1 VRPRVR
7 DAPYGPNKTY
17 GFTAG
22 WVDTAG
28 LVEVAF
34 GKIEARIKPPRELPN
49 VWPTF
54 WTISDLFPHCW
65 PSGGEIDILE
75 RVGGFRND
83 SVYATY
89 HWGQECD
96 VDDWNNDLKGG
107 EIMPPAGER
116 WSDAFHNFT
125 LYMNATMLTWAVDGA
140 PYVSRVAGQPGD
152 LFVPSWPLY
161 AIFNVA
167 ISPYV
172 GPQPTPTDGFPTYM
186 LVDRVTWSE
195 WAGDS
200 PGPGVYPIPAGP
212 PPS

>member
-1 VRPRVR
+1 
-7 DAPYGPNKTY
+7 
-17 GFTAG
+17 
-22 WVDTAG
+22 
-28 LVEVAF
+28 
-34 GKIEARIKPPRELPN
+34 
-49 VWPTF
+49 
-54 WTISDLFPHCW
+54 
-65 PSGGEIDILE
+65 
-75 RVGGFRND
+75 
-83 SVYATY
+83 
-89 HWGQECD
+89 
-96 VDDWNNDLKGG
+96 
-107 EIMPPAGER
+107 MPPAGER